1 VIDIQ
6 TSYQQIKSDKVSIT
20 RDAQY
25 MVVMLNGRIDYYK
38 LSAETGEAS
47 RLRPASKSLSFP
59 WDLKRDS
66 VQVEPNTAAWKS
78 QRPIASDA
86 RGREPAL
93 EEAAG
98 PSRCWTTRRPSDN
111 N

>member
-38 LSAETGEAS
+38 LSAEAGEAS

-78 QRPIASDA
+78 QRPIASNA